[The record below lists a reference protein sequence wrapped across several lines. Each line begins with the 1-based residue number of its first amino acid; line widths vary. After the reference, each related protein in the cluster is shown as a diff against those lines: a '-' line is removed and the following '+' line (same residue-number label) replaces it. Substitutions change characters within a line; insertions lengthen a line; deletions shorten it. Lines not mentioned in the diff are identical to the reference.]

1 MKVTIY
7 WDTKHLDPK
16 DIPRI
21 KKKIRD
27 RFNIPDYTTVNGE
40 TPCNIKDEDMELLRE
55 CASVDFFRSEI
66 NSSKKYNM
74 KTISI
79 DVDATSVQIE
89 TSMAGNGYVRVTAE
103 VDERDSTKLLDS
115 ISKDDISDYMREN
128 GYICKIE

>member
-1 MKVTIY
+1 M
-7 WDTKHLDPK
+7 
-16 DIPRI
+16 
-21 KKKIRD
+21 
-27 RFNIPDYTTVNGE
+27 
-40 TPCNIKDEDMELLRE
+40 
-55 CASVDFFRSEI
+55 DFFRSEI

-89 TSMAGNGYVRVTAE
+89 RSMAGNGYVRVTAE